1 MNSIRNMVAMGAVAA
16 LLATAVPE
24 LPGAA
29 EAGMPAPLPTQIPIR
44 DVSAPPTSNTPSSFV
59 PKRATK
65 KHRRAKTARKR
76 SATHQAPQAATEAP
90 VPPNATAAVP
100 KSSGPKLE
108 QRYEA
113 PTESL
118 LFPEPEAAGKGAGA
132 KTAPGQKPSPIEFPP
147 EPAPAAA
154 PKGAPASTPAPAP
167 APTPATANAPV
178 KP

>member
-1 MNSIRNMVAMGAVAA
+1 MNSLRNMVAMGAVAA
-16 LLATAVPE
+16 LLATAIPE
-24 LPGAA
+24 FSGTA

-44 DVSAPPTSNTPSSFV
+44 DVSAPPASNTPAYFV

-65 KHRRAKTARKR
+65 KYRRAKPTKKRSTAR
-76 SATHQAPQAATEAP
+76 SAPRAAKEAP
-90 VPPNATAAVP
+90 APVGATTAAP

-118 LFPEPEAAGKGAGA
+118 FLPEPETTGKGATPKA
-132 KTAPGQKPSPIEFPP
+132 TAGQKPSPIEFPP
-147 EPAPAAA
+147 EPAAAAA
-154 PKGAPASTPAPAP
+154 PKAASTPAPAP